1 MGLGS
6 SPLRAVIGI
15 MIVLFAPLAVDP
27 WLARDLSLML
37 MISFVRNVLRKNS
50 WQIRSNNDH
59 LLKIIIWWD
68 LDRVFLKQ
76 QHCLLRTYLLKKII
90 IYLWILQENK
100 LFFSQIINW
109 FLTKSIIYSTV
120 YLFIFKKYFKQHSK
134 RRWDLDM
141 FFFLATAIWNFAGLW
156 SIFLFV

>member
-1 MGLGS
+1 VESLIEMIHGTENALLVHIVKNLWQGKDSLPEMTNPIAQIVLVNYSQSDVLPVPSQSQVLVGLGS

-59 LLKIIIWWD
+59 LLKIII
-68 LDRVFLKQ
+68 
-76 QHCLLRTYLLKKII
+76 
-90 IYLWILQENK
+90 
-100 LFFSQIINW
+100 
-109 FLTKSIIYSTV
+109 
-120 YLFIFKKYFKQHSK
+120 
-134 RRWDLDM
+134 
-141 FFFLATAIWNFAGLW
+141 
-156 SIFLFV
+156 

>member
-1 MGLGS
+1 VESLIEMIHGTENALLVHIVKNLWLGKDSLPEMTNPIAQIVLVNYSQSDVLPVPSQSQVLVGLGS

-59 LLKIIIWWD
+59 LLKII
-68 LDRVFLKQ
+68 
-76 QHCLLRTYLLKKII
+76 
-90 IYLWILQENK
+90 
-100 LFFSQIINW
+100 
-109 FLTKSIIYSTV
+109 
-120 YLFIFKKYFKQHSK
+120 
-134 RRWDLDM
+134 
-141 FFFLATAIWNFAGLW
+141 
-156 SIFLFV
+156 

>member
-1 MGLGS
+1 VESLIEMIHGTENALLVHIVKNLWLGKDSLPEMTNPIAQIVLVNYSQSDVLPVPSQSQVLVGLVS

-59 LLKIIIWWD
+59 LLKII
-68 LDRVFLKQ
+68 K
-76 QHCLLRTYLLKKII
+76 
-90 IYLWILQENK
+90 
-100 LFFSQIINW
+100 
-109 FLTKSIIYSTV
+109 
-120 YLFIFKKYFKQHSK
+120 
-134 RRWDLDM
+134 
-141 FFFLATAIWNFAGLW
+141 
-156 SIFLFV
+156 

>member
-1 MGLGS
+1 MIHGTENALLVHIVKNLWQGKDSLPEMTNPIAQIVLVNYSQSDVLPVPSQSQVLVGLGS

-59 LLKIIIWWD
+59 LLKIII
-68 LDRVFLKQ
+68 
-76 QHCLLRTYLLKKII
+76 
-90 IYLWILQENK
+90 
-100 LFFSQIINW
+100 
-109 FLTKSIIYSTV
+109 
-120 YLFIFKKYFKQHSK
+120 
-134 RRWDLDM
+134 
-141 FFFLATAIWNFAGLW
+141 
-156 SIFLFV
+156 

>member
-1 MGLGS
+1 VESLIEMIHGTENALLVHIVKNLWLGKDSLPEMTNPIAQIVLVNYSQSDVLPVPSQSQVLVGLGS

-59 LLKIIIWWD
+59 LLKII
-68 LDRVFLKQ
+68 K
-76 QHCLLRTYLLKKII
+76 
-90 IYLWILQENK
+90 
-100 LFFSQIINW
+100 
-109 FLTKSIIYSTV
+109 
-120 YLFIFKKYFKQHSK
+120 
-134 RRWDLDM
+134 
-141 FFFLATAIWNFAGLW
+141 
-156 SIFLFV
+156 